1 MEEVRTDWYR
11 KEIEEIFEILNSFPS
26 GISST
31 EAKNRVSIYGLNRIE
46 EKKKKG
52 PVTLFLSQFSD
63 FMIIIL
69 IIAAIISAFLGEGM
83 DSIAILL
90 IVFLNAI
97 IGFSQEY
104 KAEKAMEKLREM
116 AEPEAL
122 VLRDYEI
129 KKIPVEE
136 IVPGDIVLVE
146 AGNIVPADIRLLEAH
161 QLKVN
166 EASLTGESVPIE
178 KTTKILKEKHLP
190 LGDRRNMLFKGTA
203 ITMGRG
209 KGIVVETGMRTE
221 IGKIAEMLQE
231 TQEEKT
237 PLQKRLTDLGKKLS
251 IAFLLICALVFFIGL
266 LRGGEPIL
274 LFITAVSLAV
284 AAIPEA
290 LPAVITITL
299 AFGAKKMVGENALIR
314 RLPAVETLGSITYI
328 CTDKTGTLT
337 LNRMK
342 VEEIF
347 WNGKIYKKDE
357 IFIDENGDNL
367 GKLPFLLKISAL
379 SNDASYQN
387 GKFIG
392 DPTEI
397 ALLQVG
403 MDSGIRKEEIEKE
416 MRRIAEIPFD
426 SERKCMTTFH
436 EWKNNKILSITK
448 GAPEVIISK
457 SSRFLAD
464 GGIKEIDRN
473 LLTITNEKM
482 AGDGLRVL
490 GFAIREWGS
499 LPENLEL
506 EKVEND
512 LIFIG
517 FIGMIDPPRDEV
529 YSAVKLCKSAGIT
542 PVMITGD
549 HPLTAKVIAKKIGI
563 LEDDHSIIT
572 GAKLD
577 ALTLSELEER
587 VKDIKVYA
595 RVAPEQKLKIVKALQ
610 DKGEH
615 VAMTGDGVNDAPSL
629 KKADIGV
636 AMGITGT
643 DVAKEA
649 SDMILLDDNFA
660 TIVTAI
666 KEGRKI
672 YDNILKFIRY
682 VLASNVGEI
691 MAIFLA
697 PFFGLPLP
705 LQPIQILWINL
716 VTDGLPGIAFS
727 SEKEE
732 IGIME
737 RPPRNPK
744 ENIFSRGLGISI
756 LWSGIFLGF
765 LTLLAQGIAIKL
777 NLHWQTITF
786 NVICLAQLWH
796 AFACKS
802 FVHSTFKIGFLSN
815 PLLFLVIIVTFIL
828 QIGTIYIPF
837 FNKFL
842 KTSPLSIPELL
853 IMLSLSFLL
862 FFAVE
867 LEKLLKSKRKAR
879 IF

>member
-11 KEIEEIFEILNSFPS
+11 KEIEEIFEILDSSPS
-26 GISST
+26 GIFSD
-31 EAKNRVSIYGLNRIE
+31 EARKRIAIYGLNRIE
-46 EKKKKG
+46 EKKKKS
-52 PVTLFLSQFSD
+52 PFFLFLSQFSD

-90 IVFLNAI
+90 IVFLNAV
-97 IGFSQEY
+97 IGFVQEY
-104 KAEKAMEKLREM
+104 KAERAMEKLREM
-116 AEPEAL
+116 AEPEGM
-122 VLRDYEI
+122 VLRDSEI

-136 IVPGDIVLVE
+136 IVPGDVVLIE
-146 AGNIVPADIRLLEAH
+146 AGNVVPADIRLIEAY

-166 EASLTGESVPIE
+166 EASLTGESVPVE
-178 KTTKILKEKHLP
+178 KITKTLKEKHLP
-190 LGDRRNMLFKGTA
+190 LGDRKNMLFKGTA
-203 ITMGRG
+203 VTMGRG
-209 KGIVVETGMRTE
+209 NGIVVETGMRTE
-221 IGKIAEMLQE
+221 LGRIANMLQE
-231 TQEEKT
+231 AKEEKT
-237 PLQKRLTDLGKKLS
+237 PLQRRLTDLGKKLS
-251 IAFLLICALVFFIGL
+251 IAFLFICTMVFLIGL

-290 LPAVITITL
+290 LPAVITISL
-299 AFGAKKMVGENALIR
+299 SFGAKRMVEENALIR

-337 LNRMK
+337 VNRMK

-347 WNGKIYKKDE
+347 WNGKIYKKE
-357 IFIDENGDNL
+357 NMKALENGNNL
-367 GKLPFLLKISAL
+367 NSISFLLKIATL
-379 SNDASYQN
+379 SNDASFQ
-387 GKFIG
+387 GDKFIG

-397 ALLQVG
+397 ALLQLG
-403 MDSGIRKEEIEKE
+403 MDSGMGKEEIEKD
-416 MRRIAEIPFD
+416 MKRIAEIPFD

-436 EWKNNKILSITK
+436 EWKDGKILSITK
-448 GAPEVIISK
+448 GAPEVIVAK
-457 SSRFLAD
+457 SSKFVMD
-464 GGIKEIDRN
+464 GKVREIDRN
-473 LLTITNEKM
+473 ILTITNEKM

-490 GFAIREWGS
+490 GFAIREWNS
-499 LPENLEL
+499 LPENFEP
-506 EKVEND
+506 ENVEDD
-512 LIFIG
+512 LTFIG
-517 FIGMIDPPRDEV
+517 FIGMIDPPREEAFE
-529 YSAVKLCKSAGIT
+529 AVRLCKSAGIK

-549 HPLTAKVIAKKIGI
+549 HPLTAKVIAKKLMI
-563 LEDDHSIIT
+563 LEDDYSIIT
-572 GAKLD
+572 GVKLD
-577 ALTLSELEER
+577 AITLSELEER
-587 VKDIKVYA
+587 VNKIEVYA

-610 DKGEH
+610 DKGEY

-660 TIVTAI
+660 TIVKAI

-672 YDNILKFIRY
+672 YDNILKFIRFI
-682 VLASNVGEI
+682 LASNVGEI
-691 MAIFLA
+691 TAIFLA

-732 IGIME
+732 KGIME

-744 ENIFSRGLGISI
+744 ENIFSGGLGLSI
-756 LWSGIFLGF
+756 LWSGIFIGAI
-765 LTLLAQGIAIKL
+765 TLLAQGLAIKF

-786 NVICLAQLWH
+786 NILCLSQLWH

-802 FVHSTFKIGFLSN
+802 FIHSTFKIGFTSN
-815 PLLFLVIIVTFIL
+815 PFLFWTIVGTFLL
-828 QIGTIYIPF
+828 QIGTIYIPL
-837 FNKFL
+837 FNKIL
-842 KTSPLSIPELL
+842 KTTPLSIPEFIAMLL
-853 IMLSLSFLL
+853 FSSLL

-867 LEKLLKSKRKAR
+867 LEKLIKRFKKGKA
-879 IF
+879 

>member
-1 MEEVRTDWYR
+1 MEERKIDWYR
-11 KEIEEIFEILNSFPS
+11 KEIEEVFSILESSPY
-26 GISST
+26 GISSD
-31 EAKNRVSIYGLNRIE
+31 EAIKRISIYGLNRIE
-46 EKKKKG
+46 EKKKKS
-52 PVTLFLSQFSD
+52 PFFLFLNQFSD
-63 FMIIIL
+63 FMIIVL
-69 IIAAIISAFLGEGM
+69 VVAAIISFFLGEEM

-90 IVFLNAI
+90 IVFLNAF
-97 IGFSQEY
+97 IGFIQEY
-104 KAEKAMEKLREM
+104 KAEKAMEKLKEM
-116 AEPEAL
+116 AEPEGT
-122 VLRDYEI
+122 VIRDNEI
-129 KKIPVEE
+129 KKICVKEM
-136 IVPGDIVLVE
+136 VPGDIVLVE
-146 AGNIVPADIRLLEAH
+146 AGNIVPADIRLIEVH

-166 EASLTGESVPIE
+166 EASLTGEAVPVE
-178 KTTKILKEKHLP
+178 KIARALKEKHLP
-190 LGDRRNMLFKGTA
+190 LGDRKNMLFKGTA
-203 ITMGRG
+203 VTMGRG
-209 KGIVVETGMRTE
+209 RGIVVETGMRTE
-221 IGKIAEMLQE
+221 LGRIAEILQE
-231 TQEEKT
+231 TKEEKT

-251 IAFLLICALVFFIGL
+251 IAFLLICAFVFLIGL
-266 LRGGEPIL
+266 LRGGEPL
-274 LFITAVSLAV
+274 FLFITAVSLAV

-290 LPAVITITL
+290 LPAVITISL
-299 AFGAKKMVGENALIR
+299 AFGAKRMVDENALIR

-347 WNGKIYKKDE
+347 WKGKIYKRDE
-357 IFIDENGDNL
+357 IVID
-367 GKLPFLLKISAL
+367 GKGESLDKLSFFLKIVAL

-397 ALLQVG
+397 ALLQLG
-403 MDSGIRKEEIEKE
+403 MDSGIRKEEIERE
-416 MRRIAEIPFD
+416 MKRIAEIPFD

-436 EWKNNKILSITK
+436 EWKDGRILSITK
-448 GAPEVIISK
+448 GAPEVIVSK
-457 SSRFLAD
+457 SSRFLAL
-464 GGIKEIDRN
+464 GGIEEIDRN
-473 LLTITNEKM
+473 LLTITNERM

-490 GFAIREWGS
+490 GFAIKEWDS
-499 LPENLEL
+499 IPENLEP
-506 EKVEND
+506 ENIEND

-517 FIGMIDPPRDEV
+517 FIGMIDPPREEA
-529 YSAVKLCKSAGIT
+529 YSAVRLCKSAGIK

-549 HPLTAKVIAKKIGI
+549 HPLTAKVIAKKLGI
-563 LEDDHSIIT
+563 LEDDYSIIT

-577 ALTLSELEER
+577 VLSLAELEER
-587 VKDIKVYA
+587 VKEIKVYA

-610 DKGEH
+610 DKGEY

-660 TIVTAI
+660 TIVKAI

-691 MAIFLA
+691 TTVFLA

-727 SEKEE
+727 SEREE

-744 ENIFSRGLGISI
+744 ESIFSRGLGISI
-756 LWSGIFLGF
+756 LWSGLFLGL

-786 NVICLAQLWH
+786 NVLCLAQLWH

-802 FVHSTFKIGFLSN
+802 FIHSTFKVGFLSN
-815 PLLFLVIIVTFIL
+815 PLLFWTIIGTFIL
-828 QIGTIYIPF
+828 QIGTIYIPI

-842 KTSPLSIPELL
+842 KTTPLSIPELL
-853 IMLSLSFLL
+853 IMLLFSSLL

-867 LEKLLKSKRKAR
+867 LEKLLKRKRK
-879 IF
+879 I

>member
-1 MEEVRTDWYR
+1 MEEIRTDWYR
-11 KEIEEIFEILNSFPS
+11 KEVDEIFDILETSSS
-26 GISST
+26 GISDD
-31 EAKNRVSIYGLNRIE
+31 EAQKRLSVYGKNRIE
-46 EKKKKG
+46 EKRKKS
-52 PVTLFLSQFSD
+52 PFLLFLNQFSD

-69 IIAAIISAFLGEGM
+69 IVAAIISAFLGEGM
-83 DSIAILL
+83 DSLAILL
-90 IVFLNAI
+90 IVILNAVV
-97 IGFSQEY
+97 GFVQEY

-116 AEPEAL
+116 AEPETL
-122 VLRDYEI
+122 VLRRSEI
-129 KKIPVEE
+129 KRIPVEE

-146 AGNIVPADIRLLEAH
+146 AGNIVPADIRLIEAH

-166 EASLTGESVPIE
+166 EASLTGESVPVE
-178 KTTKILKEKHLP
+178 KFTKVLHEKHLP
-190 LGDRRNMLFKGTA
+190 LGDRKNMLYKGTA
-203 ITMGRG
+203 VTMGRG
-209 KGIVVETGMRTE
+209 IGVAVETGMRTE
-221 IGKIAEMLQE
+221 LGKIATMLQE
-231 TQEEKT
+231 AKEEKT

-251 IAFLLICALVFFIGL
+251 IAFLFICAIVFLIGL

-290 LPAVITITL
+290 LPAIITISL
-299 AFGAKKMVGENALIR
+299 AFGARRMVEENALIR

-337 LNRMK
+337 INRMK

-347 WNGKIYKKDE
+347 WNGKIYKKEDIKISE
-357 IFIDENGDNL
+357 DGQRIDTIS
-367 GKLPFLLKISAL
+367 FLLKIATI
-379 SNDASYQN
+379 SNDASFQG

-397 ALLQVG
+397 ALLQLG
-403 MDSGIRKEEIEKE
+403 MDSGLKKEDLEVGMK
-416 MRRIAEIPFD
+416 RIAEIPFD

-436 EWKNNKILSITK
+436 EWKNGKILSITK
-448 GAPEVIISK
+448 GAPEVIVSK
-457 SSRFLAD
+457 SSKFVMD
-464 GGIKEIDRN
+464 GEFKEIDRN

-490 GFAIREWGS
+490 GFAIREWEAI
-499 LPENLEL
+499 PENVEPEII
-506 EKVEND
+506 EKG
-512 LIFIG
+512 LTFIG
-517 FIGMIDPPRDEV
+517 FVGMIDPPREEAFE
-529 YSAVKLCKSAGIT
+529 AVRLCKSAGIK

-549 HPLTAKVIAKKIGI
+549 HPLTAKVIAKRLGI
-563 LEDDHSIIT
+563 LEDDYSLLT

-577 ALTLSELEER
+577 ALTLEELEER
-587 VKDIKVYA
+587 VKKICVYA

-610 DKGEH
+610 DKGEY

-660 TIVTAI
+660 TIVKAI

-682 VLASNVGEI
+682 ILASNVGEI
-691 MAIFLA
+691 TTIFFA

-732 IGIME
+732 KGIME

-744 ENIFSRGLGISI
+744 ENIFSGGLGLSI
-756 LWSGIFLGF
+756 LWSGIFLGAI
-765 LTLLAQGIAIKL
+765 TLLAQGIAIKL

-786 NVICLAQLWH
+786 NVLCLSQLWH

-802 FVHSTFKIGFLSN
+802 FVHSTFKIGLSSN
-815 PLLFLVIIVTFIL
+815 PFLFWTIIGTFLL

-837 FNKFL
+837 FNKVL

-853 IMLSLSFLL
+853 IMLLFSSLL

-867 LEKLLKSKRKAR
+867 LEKLIKRIMMKKT
-879 IF
+879 

>member
-1 MEEVRTDWYR
+1 MEEARTDWYR
-11 KEIEEIFEILNSFPS
+11 KETEEIFEILDSFPS

-31 EAKNRVSIYGLNRIE
+31 EAKNRVYVYGLNRIE

-52 PVTLFLSQFSD
+52 PFILFLSQFSD

-129 KKIPVEE
+129 RKIPVEE

-178 KTTKILKEKHLP
+178 KTTKVLKEKHLP

-203 ITMGRG
+203 VTMGRG
-209 KGIVVETGMRTE
+209 RGIVVETGMRTE

-231 TQEEKT
+231 THEEKT

-337 LNRMK
+337 LNKMK
-342 VEEIF
+342 VEKIF

-367 GKLPFLLKISAL
+367 DKLSFFLKISAL
-379 SNDASYQN
+379 SNDASHQN

-426 SERKCMTTFH
+426 SERKCMTTLH
-436 EWKNNKILSITK
+436 DWKNGKILSITK
-448 GAPEVIISK
+448 GAPEVIVSK
-457 SSRFLAD
+457 SSKFLFD
-464 GGIKEIDRN
+464 SGIREIDRN
-473 LLTITNEKM
+473 LLTITNERM

-490 GFAIREWGS
+490 GFAIREWDS
-499 LPENLEL
+499 LPENLEP
-506 EKVEND
+506 EKIEKD

-529 YSAVKLCKSAGIT
+529 YSAVKLCKSAGIK

-563 LEDDHSIIT
+563 LEDDYSIIT
-572 GAKLD
+572 GVKLD
-577 ALTLSELEER
+577 VLTLSELEER
-587 VKDIKVYA
+587 VKNIKVYA
-595 RVAPEQKLKIVKALQ
+595 RVAPEQKFKIVKALQ
-610 DKGEH
+610 DRGEL

-660 TIVTAI
+660 TIVKAI

-691 MAIFLA
+691 MTIFLA

-756 LWSGIFLGF
+756 LWSGVFLGF
-765 LTLLAQGIAIKL
+765 LTLLAQEIAIKL
-777 NLHWQTITF
+777 NFHWQTITF
-786 NVICLAQLWH
+786 NVLCLAQLWH

-815 PLLFLVIIVTFIL
+815 PLLFWIIILTFIL
-828 QIGTIYIPF
+828 QIGTIYIPL

-853 IMLSLSFLL
+853 IMLFLSSLL

-867 LEKLLKSKRKAR
+867 LEKLLKSKRKA
-879 IF
+879 